1 MLTKKSQKV
10 DYADVRPSLQ
20 ITFQYWR
27 CKILRCFL
35 LTNTSFP
42 FFFTNLHCLLGKIF
56 EYGILVPFSFLQ
68 FLRIFILSLQNDNWA
83 TAALSLSFDFFPTR
97 CEILLVYYTYYLCSS
112 PVFPLTS
119 HRSCFHALPMILCG
133 LL

>member
-56 EYGILVPFSFLQ
+56 EYGNFS
-68 FLRIFILSLQNDNWA
+68 SLQLLTVSENIYFIF
-83 TAALSLSFDFFPTR
+83 TKRQLGYCCPFFIVRFFPNTMR
-97 CEILLVYYTYYLCSS
+97 DITCILHILLVFISS
-112 PVFPLTS
+112 FS
-119 HRSCFHALPMILCG
+119 SNKS
-133 LL
+133 